1 MTLDVV
7 IISSS
12 KRTKKQSAAVVAW
25 FNFVCSLILQDAT
38 MKRSIYNYRFAGFFL
53 FCFCFFYF
61 LKLNYSEKT
70 YLEWEILVYLIFSE
84 GNFSARWLSNLL
96 IGTRVPPSMWNLP
109 TGHVLYYH
117 EWEKHELPI
126 RLVLFNEKNHNNR
139 KVILKLYLWI
149 VI

>member
-38 MKRSIYNYRFAGFFL
+38 MKRSIYNYQFAGVFL
-53 FCFCFFYF
+53 FCFFLFYF
-61 LKLNYSEKT
+61 LKLNFSED
-70 YLEWEILVYLIFSE
+70 LPRMRNFSWLIFSV

-96 IGTRVPPSMWNLP
+96 IGTRDPPSMWNLP

-126 RLVLFNEKNHNNR
+126 RLVLFNEQNHNNR

-149 VI
+149 GI

>member
-38 MKRSIYNYRFAGFFL
+38 MKRSIYNYQFAGFFL
-53 FCFCFFYF
+53 FCFFLFYF
-61 LKLNYSEKT
+61 LKLNFSED
-70 YLEWEILVYLIFSE
+70 LPRMRNFSWLIFSV

-96 IGTRVPPSMWNLP
+96 IGTRDPPSMWNLP

-126 RLVLFNEKNHNNR
+126 RLVLFNEQNHNNR

-149 VI
+149 GI